1 MSFENVDPSKFLYAV
16 ERDFSVAVGSLW
28 HAWAE
33 PAALVQWYSPTVL
46 RVVPGSVVNQAVVG
60 GPWAVAVD
68 VSSFN
73 LPDACFYGTYS
84 QVEEFKLMIHSMH
97 YTTDAAEFAAKDEST
112 PAHTV
117 VIEFEDRGDG
127 QSWCKFSQ
135 FGDFPDGDVEQ
146 TKAGM
151 TSYFDNLEAFLA
163 TTLV

>member
-1 MSFENVDPSKFLYAV
+1 MSFANHDKFLYSV
-16 ERDFSVAVGSLW
+16 EREFSVAVGSLW

-33 PAALVQWYSPTVL
+33 PAALEQWYCPTIL
-46 RVVPGSVVNQAVVG
+46 KVVPDSVVNESRVD

-68 VSSFN
+68 VSAFGM
-73 LPDACFYGTYS
+73 PDSCFYGRYS
-84 QVEEFKLMIHSMH
+84 EVVEHKLMIHSMH
-97 YTTDAAEFAAKDEST
+97 YTVDAAEFAAKDESA

-127 QSWCKFSQ
+127 RSWCKFSQ
-135 FGDFPDGDVEQ
+135 YGDFPGGDVER
-146 TKAGM
+146 TKEGM